1 MQAVDSEDCERNRQE
16 TVSIIIWEL
25 IITLKKLSGGAAGM
39 MMASGAKDEEELAAE
54 RERIKEECEERV
66 NKNKEWRE
74 RRERERLGVPE
85 VFTKKVDK
93 KLRNEK
99 VREEL
104 VCRNCR

>member
-1 MQAVDSEDCERNRQE
+1 MFYSA
-16 TVSIIIWEL
+16 WL
-25 IITLKKLSGGAAGM
+25 PA
-39 MMASGAKDEEELAAE
+39 GAKDHKNKVLNKSMRKK